1 MIQEGEE
8 SLMNILAIDTSTM
21 ISTVTIASDGEIIGD
36 FNVNQQKTHSESL
49 VPMIES
55 LLDLLGMDIKDIDS
69 FVISQGPGSFTGL
82 RIGMTIAKTLAQ
94 ANDKV
99 LIPVSTL
106 LALANNSSS
115 DRLKVPMIDAR
126 GNRIY
131 GAVYDKDFN
140 EVIKED
146 LYTIDVFSKLVN
158 DLNNEVEL
166 IGEVASKYEDFFSNG
181 RTLPFSF
188 NNCIGKSLIK
198 IGLETCDQSYNLYE
212 LSPNYLRKS
221 QAERELLNDKKNG
234 N

>member
-1 MIQEGEE
+1 
-8 SLMNILAIDTSTM
+8 MNILAIDTSTM

-49 VPMIES
+49 VPMIDT
-55 LLDLLGMDIKDIDS
+55 LLDLLGMDTKDIDS

-94 ANDKV
+94 AGNKS

-140 EVIKED
+140 EIIKED

-158 DLNNEVEL
+158 ELGDEVEL
-166 IGEVASKYEDFFSNG
+166 IGEVASKYEELFTNA
-181 RTLPFSF
+181 RTLPLSF

-198 IGLETCDQSYNLYE
+198 IGLENCNKSYNLYE

-221 QAERELLNDKKNG
+221 QAERELSNDKKNG

>member
-55 LLDLLGMDIKDIDS
+55 LLDLLGMDIKDIDTY
-69 FVISQGPGSFTGL
+69 VISKGPGSFTGL

-94 ANDKV
+94 ANDKA

-106 LALANNSSS
+106 LALVNNSSS

-166 IGEVASKYEDFFSNG
+166 IGEVASKYEELFSNG
-181 RTLPFSF
+181 RTLPLSF
-188 NNCIGKSLIK
+188 NNCIGKSLVK